1 MLNKKRCSLFKSPF
15 VKKKKKSNVKSL
27 LWIKVI
33 NINYERAKMLFTL
46 INKRFNLKIIYE
58 KILRIK

>member
-1 MLNKKRCSLFKSPF
+1 MSLS
-15 VKKKKKSNVKSL
+15 
-27 LWIKVI
+27 WIKVI